1 MFWVVVIILVI
12 VVIAYNS
19 SKKKKARQSGQ
30 PGGQAPNQA
39 ALRQGMEWL
48 THHPFTPQVLEFYAG
63 LWSPEGKLYQAS
75 QQGEPPIA
83 SFVIHAGQDGTYE
96 TVYLKDGTSFDSN
109 VSQFPSMGGNHPFL
123 LDTPEKRAALERY
136 LFDGL
141 SKLPTLNGTQG
152 RLTVVPGVSPGA
164 AGKRPASKASATA
177 SAKTSGASKT
187 GAPPK
192 AGDKLDQDAFARA
205 FAHMS
210 GGGATPPK
218 APQAAQPEAPKHA
231 PAKPEPPKSQPPK
244 GSAPPKA
251 GDAIDQDAFAR
262 AFAHMSGGGATP
274 PKAPQAAQP
283 EPPKHA
289 PAKPEAPQPPQP
301 EAPKPA
307 ASDDDSH
314 KRFVTDI
321 LGYYHNL
328 WNRENGSLY
337 TELGNMPIRCFT
349 IQVRADK
356 LVESVW
362 LEGDEIPLVSDTE
375 FSKLSPENASVY
387 PLAEPAQNQL
397 FGLIR
402 DYLLH
407 LGTVELRGDSFYPLR
422 PGQAP
427 AGQGA
432 ASGASSSGTSSGGGS
447 APAGKG
453 AQGAGKMD
461 QDAQLRAQVQ
471 AMLER
476 QKKDNP
482 PKK

>member
-152 RLTVVPGVSPGA
+152 RLTVVPGVSAGA

-218 APQAAQPEAPKHA
+218 APQAAQPE
-231 PAKPEPPKSQPPK
+231 
-244 GSAPPKA
+244 
-251 GDAIDQDAFAR
+251 
-262 AFAHMSGGGATP
+262 
-274 PKAPQAAQP
+274 
-283 EPPKHA
+283 PPKHA
-289 PAKPEAPQPPQP
+289 PAKPEAPQP

-314 KRFVTDI
+314 KRFVADI

-337 TELGNMPIRCFT
+337 TELDNMPIRCFT

-432 ASGASSSGTSSGGGS
+432 ASGASSSGTSSGGS

>member
-12 VVIAYNS
+12 IVIAYNS

-39 ALRQGMEWL
+39 GLRQGMEWL

-109 VSQFPSMGGNHPFL
+109 MSQFPSMGGNHPFL

-152 RLTVVPGVSPGA
+152 RLTVVPGVSAGA

-192 AGDKLDQDAFARA
+192 AGDKL
-205 FAHMS
+205 
-210 GGGATPPK
+210 
-218 APQAAQPEAPKHA
+218 
-231 PAKPEPPKSQPPK
+231 
-244 GSAPPKA
+244 
-251 GDAIDQDAFAR
+251 DQDAFAR

-337 TELGNMPIRCFT
+337 TELDNMPIRCFT

-432 ASGASSSGTSSGGGS
+432 ASGASSSGTSSGGS

>member
-39 ALRQGMEWL
+39 GLHQGMEWL

-210 GGGATPPK
+210 GG
-218 APQAAQPEAPKHA
+218 
-231 PAKPEPPKSQPPK
+231 
-244 GSAPPKA
+244 
-251 GDAIDQDAFAR
+251 
-262 AFAHMSGGGATP
+262 ATP

-289 PAKPEAPQPPQP
+289 PAKPEAPQP

-337 TELGNMPIRCFT
+337 TELDNMPIRCFT

-432 ASGASSSGTSSGGGS
+432 ASGASSGGTSSGGGS

>member
-48 THHPFTPQVLEFYAG
+48 SHHPFTPQVLEFYAG

-152 RLTVVPGVSPGA
+152 RLTVVPGVSAGA

-231 PAKPEPPKSQPPK
+231 PAKPE
-244 GSAPPKA
+244 
-251 GDAIDQDAFAR
+251 
-262 AFAHMSGGGATP
+262 
-274 PKAPQAAQP
+274 
-283 EPPKHA
+283 
-289 PAKPEAPQPPQP
+289 APQPPQP

-337 TELGNMPIRCFT
+337 TELDNMPIRCFT

-432 ASGASSSGTSSGGGS
+432 ASGASSSGTSSGGS

>member
-12 VVIAYNS
+12 IVIAYNS

-30 PGGQAPNQA
+30 PGGQAPGQA
-39 ALRQGMEWL
+39 GLRQGMEWL

-152 RLTVVPGVSPGA
+152 RLTVVPGVSAGA

-192 AGDKLDQDAFARA
+192 AGDKL
-205 FAHMS
+205 
-210 GGGATPPK
+210 
-218 APQAAQPEAPKHA
+218 
-231 PAKPEPPKSQPPK
+231 
-244 GSAPPKA
+244 
-251 GDAIDQDAFAR
+251 DQDAFAR

-337 TELGNMPIRCFT
+337 TELDNMPIRCFT

-432 ASGASSSGTSSGGGS
+432 ASGASSSGTSSGGS

>member
-39 ALRQGMEWL
+39 GLRQGMEWL

-218 APQAAQPEAPKHA
+218 APQ
-231 PAKPEPPKSQPPK
+231 
-244 GSAPPKA
+244 
-251 GDAIDQDAFAR
+251 
-262 AFAHMSGGGATP
+262 T
-274 PKAPQAAQP
+274 AQP

-289 PAKPEAPQPPQP
+289 PAKPEAPQP

-337 TELGNMPIRCFT
+337 TELDNMPIRCFT

-432 ASGASSSGTSSGGGS
+432 ASGASSSGTSSGGS

>member
-152 RLTVVPGVSPGA
+152 RLTVVPGVSAGA

-218 APQAAQPEAPKHA
+218 APQAAPPEAPN
-231 PAKPEPPKSQPPK
+231 
-244 GSAPPKA
+244 
-251 GDAIDQDAFAR
+251 
-262 AFAHMSGGGATP
+262 
-274 PKAPQAAQP
+274 
-283 EPPKHA
+283 HA

-337 TELGNMPIRCFT
+337 TELDNMPIRCFT

>member
-39 ALRQGMEWL
+39 GLRQGMEWL

-152 RLTVVPGVSPGA
+152 RLTVVPGVSAGA

-218 APQAAQPEAPKHA
+218 APQAAQPE
-231 PAKPEPPKSQPPK
+231 
-244 GSAPPKA
+244 
-251 GDAIDQDAFAR
+251 
-262 AFAHMSGGGATP
+262 
-274 PKAPQAAQP
+274 
-283 EPPKHA
+283 PPKHA
-289 PAKPEAPQPPQP
+289 PAKPEAPQPPKP

-337 TELGNMPIRCFT
+337 TELDNMPIRCFT

>member
-12 VVIAYNS
+12 IVIAYNS

-30 PGGQAPNQA
+30 PGGQAPGQA
-39 ALRQGMEWL
+39 GLRQGMEWL

-141 SKLPTLNGTQG
+141 SKLPTLNRTQG

-218 APQAAQPEAPKHA
+218 APQAAQPE
-231 PAKPEPPKSQPPK
+231 
-244 GSAPPKA
+244 
-251 GDAIDQDAFAR
+251 
-262 AFAHMSGGGATP
+262 
-274 PKAPQAAQP
+274 
-283 EPPKHA
+283 PPKHA
-289 PAKPEAPQPPQP
+289 PAKPEAPQP

>member
-30 PGGQAPNQA
+30 PGGQAPGQAPNQA

-218 APQAAQPEAPKHA
+218 APQAAQPE
-231 PAKPEPPKSQPPK
+231 
-244 GSAPPKA
+244 
-251 GDAIDQDAFAR
+251 
-262 AFAHMSGGGATP
+262 
-274 PKAPQAAQP
+274 
-283 EPPKHA
+283 PPKHA
-289 PAKPEAPQPPQP
+289 PAKPEAPQP

-337 TELGNMPIRCFT
+337 TELDNMPIRCFT

-432 ASGASSSGTSSGGGS
+432 ASGASSSGTSSGGS

>member
-12 VVIAYNS
+12 IVIAYNS

-218 APQAAQPEAPKHA
+218 APQAAQPE
-231 PAKPEPPKSQPPK
+231 
-244 GSAPPKA
+244 
-251 GDAIDQDAFAR
+251 
-262 AFAHMSGGGATP
+262 
-274 PKAPQAAQP
+274 
-283 EPPKHA
+283 PPKHA
-289 PAKPEAPQPPQP
+289 PAKPEAPQP

-337 TELGNMPIRCFT
+337 TELDNMPIRCFT

>member
-39 ALRQGMEWL
+39 GLRQGMEWL

-218 APQAAQPEAPKHA
+218 APQAAQPE
-231 PAKPEPPKSQPPK
+231 
-244 GSAPPKA
+244 
-251 GDAIDQDAFAR
+251 
-262 AFAHMSGGGATP
+262 
-274 PKAPQAAQP
+274 
-283 EPPKHA
+283 PPKHA
-289 PAKPEAPQPPQP
+289 PAKPEAPQP

-337 TELGNMPIRCFT
+337 TELDNMPIRCFT

>member
-12 VVIAYNS
+12 IVIAYNS

-39 ALRQGMEWL
+39 GLRQGMEWL

-109 VSQFPSMGGNHPFL
+109 MSQFPSMGGNHPFL

-152 RLTVVPGVSPGA
+152 RLTVVPGVSAGA

-218 APQAAQPEAPKHA
+218 APQAAQPE
-231 PAKPEPPKSQPPK
+231 
-244 GSAPPKA
+244 
-251 GDAIDQDAFAR
+251 
-262 AFAHMSGGGATP
+262 
-274 PKAPQAAQP
+274 
-283 EPPKHA
+283 PPKHA
-289 PAKPEAPQPPQP
+289 PAKPEAPQP

-307 ASDDDSH
+307 ASDEDSH
-314 KRFVTDI
+314 KRFVADI

-337 TELGNMPIRCFT
+337 TELDNMPIRCFT

>member
-12 VVIAYNS
+12 IVIAYNS

-39 ALRQGMEWL
+39 GLRQGMEWL

-218 APQAAQPEAPKHA
+218 APQAAQPE
-231 PAKPEPPKSQPPK
+231 
-244 GSAPPKA
+244 
-251 GDAIDQDAFAR
+251 
-262 AFAHMSGGGATP
+262 
-274 PKAPQAAQP
+274 
-283 EPPKHA
+283 PPKHA
-289 PAKPEAPQPPQP
+289 PAKPEAPQP

-337 TELGNMPIRCFT
+337 TELDNMPIRCFT

-453 AQGAGKMD
+453 AQGVGKMD

>member
-218 APQAAQPEAPKHA
+218 APQ
-231 PAKPEPPKSQPPK
+231 
-244 GSAPPKA
+244 
-251 GDAIDQDAFAR
+251 
-262 AFAHMSGGGATP
+262 T
-274 PKAPQAAQP
+274 AQP

-337 TELGNMPIRCFT
+337 TELDNMPIRCFT

-432 ASGASSSGTSSGGGS
+432 ASGASSSGTSSGGS

>member
-39 ALRQGMEWL
+39 GLRQGMEWL

-152 RLTVVPGVSPGA
+152 RLTVVPGVSAGA

-218 APQAAQPEAPKHA
+218 APQAAQPE
-231 PAKPEPPKSQPPK
+231 
-244 GSAPPKA
+244 
-251 GDAIDQDAFAR
+251 
-262 AFAHMSGGGATP
+262 
-274 PKAPQAAQP
+274 
-283 EPPKHA
+283 PPKHA
-289 PAKPEAPQPPQP
+289 PAKPEAPQP

-432 ASGASSSGTSSGGGS
+432 ASGASSSGTSSGGS

>member
-30 PGGQAPNQA
+30 PGGQAPGQA
-39 ALRQGMEWL
+39 GLRQGMEWL

-218 APQAAQPEAPKHA
+218 APQAAQPE
-231 PAKPEPPKSQPPK
+231 
-244 GSAPPKA
+244 
-251 GDAIDQDAFAR
+251 
-262 AFAHMSGGGATP
+262 
-274 PKAPQAAQP
+274 
-283 EPPKHA
+283 PPKHA

-337 TELGNMPIRCFT
+337 TELDNMPIRCFT

-432 ASGASSSGTSSGGGS
+432 ASGASSSGASSSGTSSGGS

>member
-39 ALRQGMEWL
+39 GLRQGMEWL

-218 APQAAQPEAPKHA
+218 APQAAQPE
-231 PAKPEPPKSQPPK
+231 
-244 GSAPPKA
+244 
-251 GDAIDQDAFAR
+251 
-262 AFAHMSGGGATP
+262 
-274 PKAPQAAQP
+274 
-283 EPPKHA
+283 PPKHA
-289 PAKPEAPQPPQP
+289 PAKPEAPQP

-337 TELGNMPIRCFT
+337 TELDNMPIRCFT

-432 ASGASSSGTSSGGGS
+432 ASGASSSGTSSGGS

>member
-30 PGGQAPNQA
+30 PGGQAPGQAPNQA

-63 LWSPEGKLYQAS
+63 LWSSEGKLYQAS

-218 APQAAQPEAPKHA
+218 APQ
-231 PAKPEPPKSQPPK
+231 
-244 GSAPPKA
+244 
-251 GDAIDQDAFAR
+251 
-262 AFAHMSGGGATP
+262 T
-274 PKAPQAAQP
+274 AQP

-432 ASGASSSGTSSGGGS
+432 ASGASSSGTSSGGS

>member
-30 PGGQAPNQA
+30 PGGQAPGQAPNQA
-39 ALRQGMEWL
+39 GLRQGMEWL

-152 RLTVVPGVSPGA
+152 RLTVVPGVSAGA

-218 APQAAQPEAPKHA
+218 APQAAQPE
-231 PAKPEPPKSQPPK
+231 
-244 GSAPPKA
+244 
-251 GDAIDQDAFAR
+251 
-262 AFAHMSGGGATP
+262 
-274 PKAPQAAQP
+274 
-283 EPPKHA
+283 PPKHA
-289 PAKPEAPQPPQP
+289 PAKPEAPQP

-314 KRFVTDI
+314 QRFVTDI

-337 TELGNMPIRCFT
+337 TELDNMPIRCFT

-375 FSKLSPENASVY
+375 FSKLSPENASLY

-447 APAGKG
+447 APAGQG

>member
-30 PGGQAPNQA
+30 PSGQAPGQA
-39 ALRQGMEWL
+39 GLRQGMEWL

-218 APQAAQPEAPKHA
+218 APQAAQPE
-231 PAKPEPPKSQPPK
+231 
-244 GSAPPKA
+244 
-251 GDAIDQDAFAR
+251 
-262 AFAHMSGGGATP
+262 
-274 PKAPQAAQP
+274 
-283 EPPKHA
+283 PPKHT

-447 APAGKG
+447 ASAGKG

>member
-218 APQAAQPEAPKHA
+218 APQAAQPE
-231 PAKPEPPKSQPPK
+231 PP
-244 GSAPPKA
+244 
-251 GDAIDQDAFAR
+251 
-262 AFAHMSGGGATP
+262 T
-274 PKAPQAAQP
+274 
-283 EPPKHA
+283 HA

-337 TELGNMPIRCFT
+337 TELDNMPIRCFT

-453 AQGAGKMD
+453 VQGAGKMD

>member
-12 VVIAYNS
+12 IVIAYNS

-30 PGGQAPNQA
+30 PGGQAPGQA
-39 ALRQGMEWL
+39 GLRQGMEWL

-218 APQAAQPEAPKHA
+218 APQAAQPE
-231 PAKPEPPKSQPPK
+231 
-244 GSAPPKA
+244 
-251 GDAIDQDAFAR
+251 
-262 AFAHMSGGGATP
+262 
-274 PKAPQAAQP
+274 
-283 EPPKHA
+283 PPKHA
-289 PAKPEAPQPPQP
+289 PAKPEAPQP

-337 TELGNMPIRCFT
+337 TELDNMPIRCFT

>member
-152 RLTVVPGVSPGA
+152 RLTVVPGVSAGA

-218 APQAAQPEAPKHA
+218 APQAAQPE
-231 PAKPEPPKSQPPK
+231 
-244 GSAPPKA
+244 
-251 GDAIDQDAFAR
+251 
-262 AFAHMSGGGATP
+262 
-274 PKAPQAAQP
+274 
-283 EPPKHA
+283 PPKHA
-289 PAKPEAPQPPQP
+289 PAKPEAPQP

-337 TELGNMPIRCFT
+337 TELDNMPIRCFT

-432 ASGASSSGTSSGGGS
+432 ASGASSSGTSSGGS

>member
-192 AGDKLDQDAFARA
+192 AGDKL
-205 FAHMS
+205 
-210 GGGATPPK
+210 
-218 APQAAQPEAPKHA
+218 
-231 PAKPEPPKSQPPK
+231 
-244 GSAPPKA
+244 
-251 GDAIDQDAFAR
+251 DQDAFAR

>member
-12 VVIAYNS
+12 IVIAYNS

-218 APQAAQPEAPKHA
+218 AC
-231 PAKPEPPKSQPPK
+231 
-244 GSAPPKA
+244 
-251 GDAIDQDAFAR
+251 
-262 AFAHMSGGGATP
+262 
-274 PKAPQAAQP
+274 
-283 EPPKHA
+283 
-289 PAKPEAPQPPQP
+289 
-301 EAPKPA
+301 
-307 ASDDDSH
+307 
-314 KRFVTDI
+314 
-321 LGYYHNL
+321 L
-328 WNRENGSLY
+328 LY
-337 TELGNMPIRCFT
+337 T
-349 IQVRADK
+349 
-356 LVESVW
+356 
-362 LEGDEIPLVSDTE
+362 
-375 FSKLSPENASVY
+375 SPS
-387 PLAEPAQNQL
+387 P
-397 FGLIR
+397 R
-402 DYLLH
+402 D
-407 LGTVELRGDSFYPLR
+407 
-422 PGQAP
+422 
-427 AGQGA
+427 
-432 ASGASSSGTSSGGGS
+432 
-447 APAGKG
+447 
-453 AQGAGKMD
+453 
-461 QDAQLRAQVQ
+461 
-471 AMLER
+471 
-476 QKKDNP
+476 
-482 PKK
+482 